1 MRSHVRRSLSIAVA
15 VTAGMALTVGAGA
28 APPGGGAGGKGT
40 GQGQPRGG
48 GVVSHSVT
56 LVTGDRVLVGTDG
69 RPVSVQRAKGREG
82 MSFHALRAG
91 RSTYVVPYDAQRLIA
106 AGTVDR
112 KLFDITALS
121 TPESRR
127 AYRDGV
133 KVIVSYG
140 GRAAAAAKTAVRS
153 SGGTKARRA
162 LPAAGA
168 EALTAAPGQAAALWK
183 ALTDTAADGR
193 IAATAGV
200 RKIWLD
206 GTVKASLDRTVKQI
220 GAPAAW
226 DSRYDGTGVKI
237 AVLDTGIDSGHP
249 DLAGKVVAE
258 RNFTLTADAGDRNGH
273 GTHVAS
279 TAAGT
284 GAKSG
289 GTHKGVAPGAQ
300 LINGKVLDD
309 WGGGTWSEIMAGI
322 DWAVAQGAD
331 VVNMSLGGSDSPG
344 VDPVEALIDKYSAEK
359 GVLFAVAA
367 GNSGPGR
374 LTVGTPG
381 TASGALTV
389 GAVDDHDEIAFFSS
403 RGPRLGD
410 GGIKPDVTA
419 PGVAVTAAAATGTGP
434 QSPPG
439 YTDMDGTSMAAPHA
453 AGAAALLKQRNPDWT
468 GARIKA
474 ALAGSAKPGPY
485 DVFTQ
490 GTGRIAVDRAVAQQ
504 VVAEPASVSLGTHRW
519 PHDDA
524 APATEQ
530 VTYHNSGPSDLTLD
544 LALTEATGPGGAPAP
559 AGLLTLGASRI
570 TVPAGGTATVGVTAD
585 IRVPGAA
592 DGTYQATVVATGDS
606 GRTVVRTAA
615 SVHREPESYEIALRT
630 IGRDGAAAPI
640 ASATF
645 VGLGGELDGVY
656 LPIDLSAGERTIR
669 LPKGRYQLTGSAST
683 GRPAD
688 GFDELVQPVLELDG
702 NTSTVLDF
710 RTTKPFDITVP
721 DPRVQEAPGVVQHQV
736 SLGTER
742 YHSTVMVPSLG
753 SLRTGHLGPALPDG
767 ALTYALHA
775 NWRGPGIDYNT
786 VLSGRGNRFPAGA
799 VKHYRKADF
808 ARVDAGLGASVPGRS
823 GGYIPFGRPPGDG
836 FWGFGVDTVAPA
848 QTRRSSLVTT
858 AHGVRWDMEYAQLK
872 SPDDVWFGGE
882 TVHAFAESRAFKA
895 GRTYRIDFNTAAHG
909 PSVGGDWGVFREE
922 DTLQGR
928 LPLFSD
934 GHGNVSISGTYTST
948 RTTLHRGSTLVG
960 RIDELPFY
968 VELATLPAE
977 KAQYTLV
984 STVSRAPEVS
994 RAATRIDGS
1003 WTFRTG
1009 RTAPGGSEQLP
1020 LSTVRFAPAVALDST
1035 APAGRTQSIPVT
1047 VQGPAAGKNLKSL
1060 SVSVSYDSG
1069 KNWQKVT
1076 VKNGKIT
1083 VKNPAKGKGISLQAF
1098 VSDKKGNKASVRI
1111 ANAYLGK

>member
-1 MRSHVRRSLSIAVA
+1 MA
-15 VTAGMALTVGAGA
+15 VTAGTALTVGAGA
-28 APPGGGAGGKGT
+28 APPGGGTGGQGT

-48 GVVSHSVT
+48 GAVSHSVT

-69 RPVSVQRAKGREG
+69 RPLSVQRAKGREG

-140 GRAAAAAKTAVRS
+140 GPAAAAAKTAVRS
-153 SGGTKARRA
+153 SGSTKARRA

-168 EALTAAPGQAAALWK
+168 EALTAAPRQPAALWK

-206 GTVKASLDRTVKQI
+206 GTVRASLDRTVKQI

-237 AVLDTGIDSGHP
+237 AVLDTGIDGGHP

-258 RNFTLTADAGDRNGH
+258 RNFTLAADAGDRNGH

-284 GAKSG
+284 GATSG

-309 WGGGTWSEIMAGI
+309 RGRGTWSEIMAGI

-331 VVNMSLGGSDSPG
+331 IVNMSLGGSDSPG
-344 VDPVEALIDKYSAEK
+344 VDPVEALIDKYTAEK

-367 GNSGPGR
+367 GNDGPGG

-381 TASGALTV
+381 SASGALTV
-389 GAVDDHDEIAFFSS
+389 GAVDDHDEIALFSS

-419 PGVAVTAAAATGTGP
+419 PGVSVTAAAATGTGP

-468 GARIKA
+468 GSRIKA

-504 VVAEPASVSLGTHRW
+504 VVAEPASLSLGSHQW

-530 VTYHNSGPSDLTLD
+530 VTYRNSGPADLTLD
-544 LALTEATGPGGAPAP
+544 LALTGATGPGGAPAP

-570 TVPAGGTATVGVTAD
+570 TVPAGGTATVAVTAD

-592 DGTYQATVVATGDS
+592 DGTYQATVVATGDD

-615 SVHREPESYEIALRT
+615 SVHREPESYEVTLRA
-630 IGRDGAAAPI
+630 IGRDGAAPPPNTLAL
-640 ASATF
+640 F
-645 VGLGGELDGVY
+645 RGLGGDGFF
-656 LPIDLSAGERTIR
+656 LPVGLSAGERTIR
-669 LPKGRYQLTGSAST
+669 LPKGRYQLIGSAST

-688 GFDELVQPVLELDG
+688 GFDELVQPVLELDR
-702 NTSTVLDF
+702 NTSAVLDF
-710 RTTKPFDITVP
+710 RTTRPFDITVP
-721 DPRVQEAPGVVQHQV
+721 DPRVLEAPGVVQHQV

-742 YHSTVMVPSLG
+742 YHSVVMLPSLG

-767 ALTYALHA
+767 ALTYALHS
-775 NWRGPGIDYNT
+775 NWRGPGVDYNII
-786 VLSGRGNRFPAGA
+786 LSGRSDRFPAGA

-823 GGYIPFGRPPGDG
+823 GGYIPFGRPSGDG
-836 FWGFGVDTVAPA
+836 FWGFGFDTLAPA
-848 QTRRSSLVTT
+848 QTRRSSFVTT
-858 AHGVRWDMEYAQLK
+858 AHGVRWNMGYTQLT
-872 SPDDVWFGGE
+872 SPDGVWFDGE
-882 TVHAFAESRAFKA
+882 TVHAFAESRAFEA

-909 PSVGGDWGVFREE
+909 PSVGGTWGVFRDG

-934 GHGNVSISGTYTST
+934 GHGNVSNGGMYTST

-960 RIDELPFY
+960 RIDELPFF

-994 RAATRIDGS
+994 RVATRIDGS

-1009 RTAPGGSEQLP
+1009 RTAPGSPGQLP

-1069 KNWQKVT
+1069 KKWQKVT

-1083 VKNPAKGKGISLQAF
+1083 VQNPAKGKGISLQAF
-1098 VSDKKGNKASVRI
+1098 VSDKNGNKASVRI
-1111 ANAYLGK
+1111 TNAYLGK

>member
-1 MRSHVRRSLSIAVA
+1 MRSHIRRSLSIAVA
-15 VTAGMALTVGAGA
+15 VTAGMALTAGAGA
-28 APPGGGAGGKGT
+28 APPGEGNGGK

-48 GVVSHSVT
+48 GAVSHSVT

-69 RPVSVQRAKGREG
+69 SPVAVRRAKGREG
-82 MSFHALRAG
+82 MPFQALRAG
-91 RSTYVVPYDAQRLIA
+91 RSTYLVPYDAQRLIA

-140 GRAAAAAKTAVRS
+140 GPAAAAAKTAVRS
-153 SGGTKARRA
+153 SGGTKARKA

-168 EALTAAPGQAAALWK
+168 EALTTAPGRATALWE

-193 IAATAGV
+193 IAAAAGV

-206 GTVKASLDRTVKQI
+206 GAVKASLDRTVKQI
-220 GAPAAW
+220 GAPAVW
-226 DSRYDGTGVKI
+226 EGRYDGTGVKI
-237 AVLDTGIDSGHP
+237 AVLDTGIDGSHP

-258 RNFTLTADAGDRNGH
+258 RNFTPTADAGDRHGH

-289 GTHKGVAPGAQ
+289 GTHKGVAPGAR

-309 WGGGTWSEIMAGI
+309 WGGGTWSGIMAGI

-331 VVNMSLGGSDSPG
+331 IVNMSLGGYDSPG
-344 VDPVEALIDKYSAEK
+344 VDPVEALIDRYTAEK

-367 GNSGPGR
+367 GNDGPGR

-389 GAVDDHDEIAFFSS
+389 GAVDGRDEIAFFSS

-419 PGVAVTAAAATGTGP
+419 PGVSVTAAAATGTGP

-468 GARIKA
+468 GGRIKA

-490 GTGRIAVDRAVAQQ
+490 GTGRIAVDRAVSQQ
-504 VVAEPASVSLGTHRW
+504 VVAEPASVSLGTHPW

-530 VTYHNSGPSDLTLD
+530 VTYRNSGPADLTLD
-544 LALTEATGPGGAPAP
+544 LAPTGVTGPGGAPAP

-570 TVPAGGTATVGVTAD
+570 TVPAGGTAAVGVTAD

-592 DGTYQATVVATGDS
+592 DGTYQATVVATGDD

-615 SVHREPESYEIALRT
+615 SVHREPESYAITLRA
-630 IGRDGAAAPI
+630 IGRDGAANPN
-640 ASATF
+640 ASASL

-656 LPIDLSAGERTIR
+656 LPIDLSAGERTVR
-669 LPKGRYQLTGSAST
+669 LPKGMYRLTGSSFT

-688 GFDELVQPVLELDG
+688 GIDELVQPVLELDR

-710 RTTKPFDITVP
+710 RNTRPVDIAVP
-721 DPRVQEAPGVVQHQV
+721 DPRVQEGAGVVQHQV

-742 YHSTVMVPSLG
+742 YHSAVMVPSLG
-753 SLRTGHLGPALPDG
+753 SLRTGHLGPALADG
-767 ALTYALHA
+767 SLTYSLHS
-775 NWRGPGIDYNT
+775 NWRGPGVDYNT
-786 VLSGRGNRFPAGA
+786 VLVGRGDRFPTGA
-799 VKHYRKADF
+799 AKHYRKADF

-823 GGYIPFGRPPGDG
+823 GGYIPFGRPTGDG

-848 QTRRSSLVTT
+848 QTRRSSFVTT
-858 AHGVRWDMEYAQLK
+858 AHGVRWGMEYAQLK
-872 SPDDVWFGGE
+872 RPDDFWFEGE
-882 TVHAFAESRAFKA
+882 TVHAFAESRALTA

-909 PSVGGDWGVFREE
+909 PSVGTVWGVFRDG

-934 GHGNVSISGTYTST
+934 GHGNASLAGTYTST

-960 RIDELPFY
+960 RIDELPYF
-968 VELATLPAE
+968 VELATLPAQQ
-977 KAQYTLV
+977 AQYTLV
-984 STVSRAPEVS
+984 STVSRAPDIS

-1009 RTAPGGSEQLP
+1009 RTAPGSPEQLP
-1020 LSTVRFAPAVALDST
+1020 LSTVRFAPAVGLDST

-1069 KNWQKVT
+1069 KKWRKVT

-1083 VKNPAKGKGISLQAF
+1083 VKNPGKGKAISLQAF
-1098 VSDKKGNKASVRI
+1098 VSDKKGNRASVRI